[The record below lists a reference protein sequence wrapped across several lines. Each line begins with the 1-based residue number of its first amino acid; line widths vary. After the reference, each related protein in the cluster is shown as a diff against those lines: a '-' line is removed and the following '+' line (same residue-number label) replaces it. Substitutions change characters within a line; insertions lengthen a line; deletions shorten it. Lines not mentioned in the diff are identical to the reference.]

1 MELMLCILHALN
13 RGDLSDN
20 HYYLTIEKPSIAEY
34 SERGS
39 KFIAYAFPLR
49 STAVFKEHLQGVK
62 ARHPKATHYCF
73 AYRFGQD
80 GSDFRISDDGEPS
93 GTAGRPILGQ
103 IDSRKLTN
111 ILIIIVR
118 YFGGSLLGVPG
129 LINAYKTAAS
139 FALQTTPILR
149 KPVEIYHQLSFDY
162 TILHDVMMV
171 VKQNQCTVIN
181 QDLQLFCTM
190 TIGIPKA
197 NQEQVINR
205 LNEFRSL
212 QLKRQ
217 E

>member
-1 MELMLCILHALN
+1 LT
-13 RGDLSDN
+13 DN
-20 HYYLTIEKPSIAEY
+20 HFYLTIEKPSIAEY

-39 KFIAYAFPLR
+39 RFIAYAFPLT
-49 STAVFKEHLQGVK
+49 SIAAFKEQLQGVK
-62 ARHPKATHYCF
+62 ARHPKATQYCF
-73 AYRFGQD
+73 AYRLGLD

-111 ILIIIVR
+111 ILIVIVR
-118 YFGGSLLGVPG
+118 YFGGSLLGVSG

-139 FALQTTPILR
+139 FALQTTPVLR
-149 KPVEIYHQLSFDY
+149 KSVEINYQLSFDY
-162 TILHDVMMV
+162 TIIHDVMKV

-190 TIGIPKA
+190 TIGIPKI
-197 NQEQVINR
+197 NCEEIINR

-212 QLKRQ
+212 EVKKQ